1 MSVKT
6 PDFPYATAVN
16 IYGFYCIPDAFR
28 KREVSQLLLKGKVN
42 EPRTLSL
49 MQQFVGNGDMIS
61 GGAFVGDFLPV
72 MSRSL
77 KRGAHLHSF
86 EPNPIGF
93 AATSMTVALNDLKNV
108 KLSPVAVGNETGV
121 LPLLVA
127 DAAGNQMGGTSKIV
141 AQAQEGL
148 TVDVDIVRLDDL
160 VPDSRKVSVL
170 QLDIE
175 GYEWP
180 ALEGAAQTI
189 ANGHPLIVLETLAAQ
204 DPHEMEAS
212 LRALC
217 PAADYRLMGMMER
230 NAFYKPLNSKS

>member
-1 MSVKT
+1 MPVT
-6 PDFPYATAVN
+6 PPDFPHSTAMN
-16 IYGFYCIPDAFR
+16 AYGFYCIPGAFR
-28 KREVSQLLLKGKVN
+28 KREVSQRLLKGRVN

-49 MQQFVGNGDMIS
+49 IQQFAGSGDIVS
-61 GGAFVGDFLPV
+61 GGAFVGDFLPA
-72 MSRSL
+72 MSRAL

-93 AATSMTVALNDLKNV
+93 AATTMTLALNDLKNV

-127 DAAGNQMGGTSKIV
+127 DEAGRQMGGTSKIV
-141 AQAQEGL
+141 QEAQEGR
-148 TVDVDIVRLDDL
+148 TVDVDIVRIDDL

-180 ALEGAAQTI
+180 ALEGATQTI

-204 DPHEMEAS
+204 DPHEIETK

-217 PAADYRLMGMMER
+217 PAGEYTFMGMMER
-230 NAFYKPLNSKS
+230 NAFYKPYKPRK